1 MPARAVDRELL
12 KKVPLF
18 ARLGDEPLEALAS
31 AATLRRLAPG
41 EELFHK
47 GDRAPQVYVIAR
59 GRLAVSS
66 ASADGNQVVLNLM
79 DEGEVVGELALLAT
93 GRRSASVK
101 AVEPSEVVVLE
112 RRDFLGYLRE
122 QPDLALELLGLLAER
137 VVRISEFVEDVVLQA
152 AAPGGA
158 LRRAGRRDDPH
169 LGELLADRAR
179 RAGRDEPREHQ
190 QAAGGVEVR
199 RSGADGARRDHAAAP
214 GRARASG
221 RSARDVA
228 ASAPAPSSAG
238 TAVSRV

>member
-1 MPARAVDRELL
+1 MGAGAVDRDLL

-18 ARLGDEPLEALAS
+18 ARLGAEQLEALA
-31 AATLRRLAPG
+31 AAASTRRLAAG

-122 QPDLALELLGLLAER
+122 HPELALELLGLLAER
-137 VVRISEFVEDVVLQA
+137 VVRISEFVEDVVLLGLPARLARKLLHLAERYGEPDGDTIRISASFSQTE
-152 AAPGGA
+152 
-158 LRRAGRRDDPH
+158 
-169 LGELLADRAR
+169 LGELVGTSRESINKQLAAWKSDGLVRMERGEITLLRPAELER
-179 RAGRDEPREHQ
+179 LAGLL
-190 QAAGGVEVR
+190 A
-199 RSGADGARRDHAAAP
+199 
-214 GRARASG
+214 
-221 RSARDVA
+221 
-228 ASAPAPSSAG
+228 
-238 TAVSRV
+238 T